1 MFPNYST
8 TLWYNFSM
16 KNELQKQIT
25 EEWLSE
31 FIDKKDLLAK
41 AERNIAYW
49 LDTEDHDEQ
58 THRFKATE
66 LVLKLAE
73 IEAKRVPTWKY

>member
-1 MFPNYST
+1 
-8 TLWYNFSM
+8 M
-16 KNELQKQIT
+16 KNDLQKQIT

-49 LDTEDHDEQ
+49 LDTEDHDERQ
-58 THRFKATE
+58 YRFKATE
-66 LVLKLAE
+66 MVLKLAE
-73 IEAKRVPTWKY
+73 IEAKRIPVWKY